1 MTNNV
6 QKDKIRVLI
15 VDDSIVSQRLYKG
28 ILAANGNF
36 EVVATANNGQD
47 AIALT
52 KKHMPDVI
60 SMDINMPVLNGVEAT
75 KVIMSEF
82 PVPILIV
89 SSLYD
94 TSNLQLAMEVLE
106 AGAVGIISKPNG
118 PTHPRFKFDA
128 DRYKRN
134 LKRYSEAIVQ
144 KKAPKASRKTADNQK
159 NTITPIIKNTE
170 RKDYE
175 VLVIGASAGGPQA
188 MKTILGRL
196 GGNFSLPILIVQHID
211 ANFISG
217 YIDWLQTYT
226 SVKIEQ
232 ISDEQ
237 ALKSGHAYFS
247 SNQRHLVLSG
257 KGLANLSDAP
267 DYKGHK
273 PSVKELFES
282 AALTY
287 GDKTIAVLLS
297 GMGNDGANELKT
309 LKEIG
314 ALTIAQDKESSLVYG
329 MPGEAEKIGA
339 VCYLANPEEIVEI
352 IYKNINL

>member
-106 AGAVGIISKPNG
+106 AGAVGIIPKPNG
-118 PTHPRFKFDA
+118 PTHPRFRFEA
-128 DRYKRN
+128 DRYTRN
-134 LKRYSEAIVQ
+134 LKRYSKAIIQ
-144 KKAPKASRKTADNQK
+144 KKTPKAPEKPSSGHRKPITTG
-159 NTITPIIKNTE
+159 TIGTE
-170 RKDYE
+170 KKKYE
-175 VLVIGASAGGPQA
+175 VLVIGASAGGPLA
-188 MKTILGRL
+188 IKTILNRL
-196 GGNFSLPILIVQHID
+196 NSNFPLPILIVQHID
-211 ANFISG
+211 ASFISG
-217 YIDWLQTYT
+217 YINWLQTYT
-226 SVKIEQ
+226 SIKLEQ
-232 ISDEQ
+232 ISEEQ
-237 ALKSGHAYFS
+237 KLLPGHAYFS
-247 SNQRHLVLSG
+247 SGQRHLVLSD
-257 KGLANLSDAP
+257 KGLAKLSDAP

-282 AALTY
+282 AAYTY
-287 GDKTIAVLLS
+287 KDKTIGVLLS
-297 GMGNDGANELKT
+297 GMGSDGAKELKL

-314 ALTIAQDKESSLVYG
+314 ALTIAQDKESCLVYG
-329 MPGEAEKIGA
+329 MPGEAEKIDA
-339 VCYLANPEEIVEI
+339 VCCFANPEEIVELI
-352 IYKNINL
+352 HKNIKS